1 MKIAIVGSR
10 TYTNKTKMK
19 NFMFRLKMEHQG
31 VEIVSGGAKDG
42 QINMLKGMHL
52 SSGYLIVSFHH
63 NTTHI
68 IFIALWKRIIMVNH
82 MGWDTFTKEIKIW

>member
-1 MKIAIVGSR
+1 M
-10 TYTNKTKMK
+10 
-19 NFMFRLKMEHQG
+19 
-31 VEIVSGGAKDG
+31 G
-42 QINMLKGMHL
+42 QTNMLKGMHL

-82 MGWDTFTKEIKIW
+82 MEWDTFTKEIKIW